1 MSTAPGS
8 AGEQGGA
15 VKHGHVDLHAH
26 STASDGSQAP
36 AAAVAAAHAAG
47 VAALALTDH
56 DTLAG
61 IAEARAA
68 AEPLGLRLVP
78 GVELSV
84 HHLDHE
90 VHLLG
95 LHIRDVDA
103 MQNELEV
110 FRTRRTARAVSIVG
124 KLNALG
130 VDIRMDAVLAQAAGG
145 AVGRP
150 HVAKALIALGAVRDA
165 REAFDRYL
173 GAGKP
178 AYVGK
183 ERLEIAEGIALIH
196 RAGGIAVLAH
206 PAGEGR
212 REVIEPLAAAGLD
225 GVEIRHPSHSAEDIR
240 RLTALAE
247 FLSLV
252 PSGGSDWHG
261 ATKGGRVLG
270 VMQVPMAWLE
280 AQDERVAGV
289 RALAGAA

>member
-8 AGEQGGA
+8 AGEHGSA
-15 VKHGHVDLHAH
+15 VKRGHVDLHAH

-56 DTLAG
+56 DTLGG

-103 MQNELEV
+103 MQDELEV
-110 FRTRRTARAVSIVG
+110 YRTRRTARAVSIVG

-130 VDIRMDAVLAQAAGG
+130 VHVNMDAVLAQAAGG

-150 HVAKALIALGAVRDA
+150 HVAKALIAQGAVRDA

-212 REVIEPLAAAGLD
+212 REVLEPLAAAGLD